1 MSDKLQK
8 IAVGL
13 LIAALVLLF
22 LKEILLCYIVLGCV
36 LGIDLYLVRKKEPTI
51 TQWFRP
57 KLPKRVDTILAI
69 ALCAAFIILDPTR
82 ISGLYFLM
90 GTINGHLNADW

>member
-1 MSDKLQK
+1 MSNTLQK
-8 IAVGL
+8 IGTGL
-13 LIAALVLLF
+13 LVAALVLLF
-22 LKEILLCYIVLGCV
+22 LKEIGFCYIALGIVLGV
-36 LGIDLYLVRKKEPTI
+36 DLYLARKKEPTI

-57 KLPKRVDTILAI
+57 KLPKKTDTILTL
-69 ALCAAFIILDPTR
+69 ALIAAFIILDPTR